1 MLKVGLTGVIGS
13 GKTTV
18 SEVFH
23 SLGIPV
29 YNSDKRAKYL
39 MENDPSLRVAII
51 QYFGEES
58 YRSEGLN
65 RLYLSEQ
72 VFSDKSKLQKLNSIV
87 HPVVGND
94 FALWCKNQ
102 SAPFVLK
109 EAAILIESGAYKGL
123 DKIIVVTASENVR
136 MERVMERDGVKAS
149 EVRDR
154 INNQM
159 TDSERLQYADFI
171 IDNDGI
177 QMLISQVKEV
187 FNKLNDSQKM

>member
-1 MLKVGLTGVIGS
+1 MLKVGLTGGIGS

-18 SEVFH
+18 AKIFY

-29 YNSDKRAKYL
+29 YNSDERAKYL

-51 QYFGEES
+51 EYFGEES

-65 RLYLSEQ
+65 RLYLSKE
-72 VFSDKSKLQKLNSIV
+72 VFSDKSKLQKLNSLV

-94 FALWCKNQ
+94 FAVWCKNQ
-102 SAPFVLK
+102 SAPFVVK
-109 EAAILIESGAYKGL
+109 EAAILIESGGYKGL
-123 DKIIVVTASENVR
+123 DKIIIITASENTR
-136 MERVMERDGVKAS
+136 MDRVMDRDNVKAS

-159 TDSERLQYADFI
+159 SNNERLKYADFI
-171 IDNDGI
+171 INNDGKE
-177 QMLISQVKEV
+177 MLIPQVKQV
-187 FNKLNDSQKM
+187 FNRLTDSHKM

>member
-1 MLKVGLTGVIGS
+1 MLKVGLTGGIGS

-18 SEVFH
+18 AEIFY

-29 YNSDKRAKYL
+29 YNSDERAKYL

-51 QYFGEES
+51 EYFGEES

-65 RLYLSEQ
+65 RLYLSKE
-72 VFSDKSKLQKLNSIV
+72 VFSDKSKLQKLNSLV

-94 FALWCKNQ
+94 FAVWCKNQ
-102 SAPFVLK
+102 SAPFVVK

-123 DKIIVVTASENVR
+123 DKIIIITASENTR
-136 MERVMERDGVKAS
+136 MDRVMDRDDVKAS

-159 TDSERLQYADFI
+159 ADSERLKYADFI
-171 IDNDGI
+171 IDNDGSK
-177 QMLISQVKEV
+177 MLIPQVKEI
-187 FNKLNDSQKM
+187 FNKLTDSHKM

>member
-1 MLKVGLTGVIGS
+1 MLKVGLTGGIGS

-18 SEVFH
+18 AEIFY

-29 YNSDKRAKYL
+29 YNSDERAKHL

-51 QYFGEES
+51 EYFGEES

-65 RLYLSEQ
+65 RLYLSKE
-72 VFSDKSKLQKLNSIV
+72 VFSDKSKLQKLNSLV

-94 FALWCKNQ
+94 FAAWCKNQ
-102 SAPFVLK
+102 SAPFVVK
-109 EAAILIESGAYKGL
+109 EAAILIESGGYKGL
-123 DKIIVVTASENVR
+123 DKIIIITASENTR
-136 MERVMERDGVKAS
+136 MDRVMDRDNVKAS

-159 TDSERLQYADFI
+159 ADSERLNYADFI
-171 IDNDGI
+171 IDNDGSK
-177 QMLISQVKEV
+177 MLIPQVKEI
-187 FNKLNDSQKM
+187 FNKLTDSHKM

>member
-1 MLKVGLTGVIGS
+1 MLKVGLTGGIGS

-18 SEVFH
+18 AEIFY

-29 YNSDKRAKYL
+29 YNSDERAKFL
-39 MENDPSLRVAII
+39 MENDPSLRVTII
-51 QYFGEES
+51 EYFGEES

-65 RLYLSEQ
+65 RLYLSKE
-72 VFSDKSKLQKLNSIV
+72 VFSDKSKLQKLNSLV

-94 FALWCKNQ
+94 FAVWCKNQ
-102 SAPFVLK
+102 SALFVVK

-123 DKIIVVTASENVR
+123 DKIIIITASENTR
-136 MERVMERDGVKAS
+136 MDRVMDRDDVKAS

-159 TDSERLQYADFI
+159 ADSERLKYADFI
-171 IDNDGI
+171 IDNDGSK
-177 QMLISQVKEV
+177 MLIPQVKEI
-187 FNKLNDSQKM
+187 FNKLTDSHKM

>member
-1 MLKVGLTGVIGS
+1 MLKVGLTGGIGS

-18 SEVFH
+18 SEIFH

-187 FNKLNDSQKM
+187 FNKLNDPQKM